1 MSRGENEEVECRRKN
16 IETASQDT
24 CGAVHGK
31 GGWGIALT
39 ACDDGV
45 CRNLSLRTPPAIS
58 LGIVFS
64 PAATAMTGT
73 AGSEKQNPVSIFL
86 EGYAPRVRFPFAG
99 T

>member
-45 CRNLSLRTPPAIS
+45 KAAPAIS